1 MYRGFQSSFG
11 RFARSSFNRNSSLFT
26 NTTRSNTTRATMQSE
41 ATTTS
46 GSTSGR
52 TSGQS
57 YGRTGGQ
64 QQSQQQQSQ
73 QQQFSQ
79 QARTASQRA
88 QQARQEEVMN
98 ANRTRAG
105 SGRKAQQLLAS
116 QSEELHLRQY
126 LIMAHFYHLLLSLWK
141 AYNMQTLM
149 MDRCRRIYGNLI
161 L

>member
-1 MYRGFQSSFG
+1 
-11 RFARSSFNRNSSLFT
+11 
-26 NTTRSNTTRATMQSE
+26 MQSE

-116 QSEELHLRQY
+116 QSGRAALAAVSHY
-126 LIMAHFYHLLLSLWK
+126 GSLLSLT
-141 AYNMQTLM
+141 AFLM
-149 MDRCRRIYGNLI
+149 ESLQHADVDDG
-161 L
+161 

>member
-1 MYRGFQSSFG
+1 
-11 RFARSSFNRNSSLFT
+11 
-26 NTTRSNTTRATMQSE
+26 MQSE

-64 QQSQQQQSQ
+64 QQQQQSQ

-116 QSEELHLRQY
+116 QSGRAALAAVSRY
-126 LIMAHFYHLLLSLWK
+126 GSLLSLT
-141 AYNMQTLM
+141 AFLM
-149 MDRCRRIYGNLI
+149 ESLQHADVDDG
-161 L
+161 